1 MANLLG
7 QHSAERNQY
16 ATAYVGNLDPQLLS
30 CLFID
35 HNPFSAGKYG
45 AISPEISRKIKEWKS
60 QAIMNWVSNET
71 SIEVKRFNNNLK
83 SHSPGAVRTV
93 AWLHSEQTI
102 LSTRDVRSG
111 KIVHS
116 LATKASITNAEV
128 SKDDRYITTADG
140 SSAKFWDANH
150 FGLVKC
156 YEMSCNVESASLEPK
171 FGDKFIVRREDILI
185 IIFFSGVIQIKL
197 VNALTPSTLVN
208 GNIGPQVVHCLALKE
223 LDSYIYVPGIKSVD
237 DGSNAYGFA
246 FGDFATLHFWVGSIS
261 DDASCAALVALLM
274 QNARKNP
281 RLRERI
287 RTLSHYVIRRP
298 SRDIGKLLI
307 AGKSL
312 EEARKGIERSHGKES
327 TRLRILH
334 GNSYPEIAL

>member
-1 MANLLG
+1 MEVPG
-7 QHSAERNQY
+7 E
-16 ATAYVGNLDPQLLS
+16 
-30 CLFID
+30 
-35 HNPFSAGKYG
+35 K
-45 AISPEISRKIKEWKS
+45 SRKERPRFGAFANELSAPASKKILFSLSATTPTKEIAKEPYKFL
-60 QAIMNWVSNET
+60 A
-71 SIEVKRFNNNLK
+71 EVKRFNNNLR

-116 LATKASITNAEV
+116 LATKASVTNAEV

-185 IIFFSGVIQIKL
+185 IIFFSGGNYAFGIVDNSQTLDITNTTLIFLLLSKCSTVIQIKL

-208 GNIGPQVVHCLALKE
+208 GNIGPQVVHRLALKE
-223 LDSYIYVPGIKSVD
+223 GIKSVD

-261 DDASCAALVALLM
+261 DDASCAALVALL
-274 QNARKNP
+274 
-281 RLRERI
+281 I
-287 RTLSHYVIRRP
+287 
-298 SRDIGKLLI
+298 DIGKLPI

-312 EEARKGIERSHGKES
+312 AEARKGIERSHGKES
-327 TRLRILH
+327 TCLRILH

>member
-1 MANLLG
+1 MFQRVQDGSQIL
-7 QHSAERNQY
+7 Q
-16 ATAYVGNLDPQLLS
+16 DP
-30 CLFID
+30 FI
-35 HNPFSAGKYG
+35 F
-45 AISPEISRKIKEWKS
+45 
-60 QAIMNWVSNET
+60 
-71 SIEVKRFNNNLK
+71 
-83 SHSPGAVRTV
+83 RTV

-102 LSTRDVRSG
+102 LSTRGVRLWDVRSG

-116 LATKASITNAEV
+116 LETKASVTNAEV

-185 IIFFSGVIQIKL
+185 IIFFSGVSQIKL

-208 GNIGPQVVHCLALKE
+208 GNIGPQVVHRLALKE
-223 LDSYIYVPGIKSVD
+223 GIKSVD

-246 FGDFATLHFWVGSIS
+246 FGDFAKLHFWVGSIS

-274 QNARKNP
+274 QVF
-281 RLRERI
+281 LD
-287 RTLSHYVIRRP
+287 SCQ
-298 SRDIGKLLI
+298 
-307 AGKSL
+307 
-312 EEARKGIERSHGKES
+312 
-327 TRLRILH
+327 
-334 GNSYPEIAL
+334 